1 MMVVICAHLQ
11 TKKIELEILSEWLR
25 GLEPGRNDEYGL
37 AILCVYIVLTRI
49 LYLQVSQGNF
59 ADPRCK

>member
-37 AILCVYIVLTRI
+37 AILCV
-49 LYLQVSQGNF
+49 
-59 ADPRCK
+59 